1 MVAAG
6 LLAVATYIKYVAM
19 LLWPGF
25 LVMNYVFSLLGFDG
39 IAFEH
44 FGWMFW
50 PALLIDLVF
59 YAMLFLLV
67 RKAVALKQ
75 RRDRPRPKSSKLLSG

>member
-1 MVAAG
+1 
-6 LLAVATYIKYVAM
+6 M

-25 LVMNYVFSLLGFDG
+25 LVMNYVFSRLGFDG

-75 RRDRPRPKSSKLLSG
+75 RRDRPGQSPRSY